1 MDTVNE
7 KQEMEMEEEKDGEDD
22 YDIEFCDDTDV
33 DDDGDIITQKDTH
46 SSVLFPCKM
55 ECKELK
61 EYAADQN
68 SPAVATTTSNT
79 RLHSFRILDV
89 EIIFKLCSTTVLFKT
104 ETILKLIQVGLD
116 IKKKHRYTITVK
128 NTNKKIKL
136 YVKQSFATIISE
148 IITTSYGY
156 MLIGKSLQDRII

>member
-1 MDTVNE
+1 MDTVNQ

-46 SSVLFPCKM
+46 SSVLFPSKV

-61 EYAADQN
+61 EN
-68 SPAVATTTSNT
+68 ENRHSSSVATTTSNT

-116 IKKKHRYTITVK
+116 I
-128 NTNKKIKL
+128 NKKNKYIIIAIYLIKR
-136 YVKQSFATIISE
+136 K
-148 IITTSYGY
+148 
-156 MLIGKSLQDRII
+156 

>member
-1 MDTVNE
+1 MDTVNQ

-61 EYAADQN
+61 ENAANQN
-68 SPAVATTTSNT
+68 SSSVATTTNNT

-116 IKKKHRYTITVK
+116 INKKNRYTITAFYLILI
-128 NTNKKIKL
+128 KK
-136 YVKQSFATIISE
+136 
-148 IITTSYGY
+148 
-156 MLIGKSLQDRII
+156 

>member
-1 MDTVNE
+1 MDTVNQ

-61 EYAADQN
+61 ENAANQN
-68 SPAVATTTSNT
+68 SPSVATTTSNT

-116 IKKKHRYTITVK
+116 INKKNRYTIIL
-128 NTNKKIKL
+128 KI
-136 YVKQSFATIISE
+136 YIMA
-148 IITTSYGY
+148 
-156 MLIGKSLQDRII
+156 